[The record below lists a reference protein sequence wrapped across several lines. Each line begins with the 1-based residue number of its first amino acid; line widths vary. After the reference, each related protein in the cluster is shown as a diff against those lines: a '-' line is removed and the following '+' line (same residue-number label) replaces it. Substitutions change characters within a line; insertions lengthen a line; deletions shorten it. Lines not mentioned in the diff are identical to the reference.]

1 VDRVAAELAATSAP
15 TAVQHREVTHSRVDL
30 SWTRDVPTGGRH
42 GFLPTDR
49 VEFDDAVRAA
59 SVALEPLCGESS
71 RILVLGTEELMY
83 LPLRLALELARNPLR
98 SVVFQST
105 TRSPVHAI
113 DRPGYPV
120 RRRIDFVSS
129 IVGDAERPVRHV
141 YNAGFPSSAG
151 SLTEPELIV
160 LVDDGH
166 AVPGP
171 AGVADSIAAATA
183 VPVLLAA
190 LHPRPR
196 R

>member
-1 VDRVAAELAATSAP
+1 M
-15 TAVQHREVTHSRVDL
+15 
-30 SWTRDVPTGGRH
+30 PTGGRH
-42 GFLPTDR
+42 GFLPADR
-49 VEFDDAVRAA
+49 VAFDDAVRAA
-59 SVALEPLCGESS
+59 SLALEPLCGDAS

-83 LPLRLALELARNPLR
+83 LPLRLALELAREPLR

-129 IVGDAERPVRHV
+129 IIEDAERPVRHV
-141 YNAGFPSSAG
+141 YNAVFPSSAG
-151 SLTEPELIV
+151 SLTDPELIV

-171 AGVADSIAAATA
+171 AGVADSIAAATG
-183 VPVLLAA
+183 VPVLLAE